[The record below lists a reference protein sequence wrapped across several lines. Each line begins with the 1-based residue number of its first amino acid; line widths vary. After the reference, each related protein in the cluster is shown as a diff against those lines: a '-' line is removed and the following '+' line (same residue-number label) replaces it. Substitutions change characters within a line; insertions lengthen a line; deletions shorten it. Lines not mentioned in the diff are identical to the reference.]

1 MGFVII
7 PAVDIRGG
15 KAVRLAQGD
24 YNRETVYNADPLA
37 AARRWV
43 DAGAS
48 RLHLVDL
55 DAAKSGDNP
64 NRDIVV
70 RIAREFDIPVEI
82 GGGVRN
88 LDVVRDYLDAGVR
101 WVIVGTA
108 AVTDP
113 DFVHEAAITYP
124 DRVILGI
131 DAQDGMVKTAG
142 WTESTK
148 VTAVDL
154 ARSYADVKIAAIIY
168 TDISRDGVG
177 GGVDLDG
184 TLTMAQK
191 SPFPVIASGGIHTTG
206 DIDRVASLFTDG
218 VAGVIVGRALYEGT
232 LTFEAALE
240 QAERASGG

>member
-1 MGFVII
+1 MGFVVI

-15 KAVRLAQGD
+15 AAVRLAQGD
-24 YNRETVYNADPLA
+24 YSRETVYNADPLD

-55 DAAKSGDNP
+55 DAARSGDAA

-70 RIAREFDIPVEI
+70 RIARECEVPVEI
-82 GGGVRN
+82 GGGVRS
-88 LDVVRDYLDAGVR
+88 LDVVREYLDAGVR

-113 DFVHEAAITYP
+113 DFVREAASVYP

-131 DAQDGMVKTAG
+131 DARDGIVKTAG
-142 WTESTK
+142 WMESSKISATE
-148 VTAVDL
+148 L
-154 ARSYADVKIAAIIY
+154 AHSYADVKIAAIIY

-184 TLTMAQK
+184 TLRMAQK
-191 SPFPVIASGGIHTTG
+191 SPFPVIASGGVHTAA
-206 DIDRVASLFTDG
+206 DIGRVASHFTDG
-218 VAGVIVGRALYEGT
+218 IAGVVVGRALYEGT
-232 LTFEAALE
+232 LTLEAALE
-240 QAERASGG
+240 QAERSSGG

>member
-1 MGFVII
+1 MGFVVI

-24 YNRETVYNADPLA
+24 YSRETVYDADPLD
-37 AARRWV
+37 AARRWA

-55 DAAKSGDNP
+55 DAAKSGETM

-70 RIAREFDIPVEI
+70 RIARELDIPVDI
-82 GGGVRN
+82 GGGVRSVN
-88 LDVVRDYLDAGVR
+88 VARDYLDAGVQ

-113 DFVHEAAITYP
+113 EFVREVADAYP

-131 DAQDGMVKTAG
+131 DAHDGMVKTAG
-142 WTESTK
+142 WVQSTK
-148 VTAVDL
+148 VRAVEL
-154 ARSYADVKIAAIIY
+154 AQSFSDVKIAAIIY

-177 GGVDLDG
+177 GGVDLEG
-184 TLTMAQK
+184 TLRMAK
-191 SPFPVIASGGIHTTG
+191 EGPFPVIASGGVHDAA
-206 DIDRVASLFTDG
+206 DIIRVASRFTDG
-218 VAGVIVGRALYEGT
+218 IAGVIVGRALYEGT
-232 LTFEAALE
+232 LTLEDALE
-240 QAERASGG
+240 EAERASRK

>member
-1 MGFVII
+1 MGFVVI

-24 YNRETVYNADPLA
+24 YSRETIYDADPLD

-43 DAGAS
+43 NAGAS

-55 DAAKSGDNP
+55 DAARSGDTA
-64 NRDIVV
+64 NRDVVV
-70 RIAREFDIPVEI
+70 RIARECEVPVEI
-82 GGGVRN
+82 GGGVRSM
-88 LDVVRDYLDAGVR
+88 DVVRDYLDAGVR

-113 DFVHEAAITYP
+113 DFVRAAATEYP

-131 DAQDGMVKTAG
+131 DARDGMVKTAG
-142 WTESTK
+142 WTEASK
-148 VTAVDL
+148 VHAVEL
-154 ARSYADVKIAAIIY
+154 AQSYSDVRIAAVIY

-184 TLTMAQK
+184 TLEMAQK
-191 SPFPVIASGGIHTTG
+191 SPFPVVASGGIHDAA
-206 DIDRVASLFTDG
+206 DIVRVASRFTDG

-232 LTFEAALE
+232 LTLEEALE
-240 QAERASGG
+240 QAEQASGG